1 MFLPR
6 YCYYVAP
13 LFIMKITEAI
23 IHKIKNYKQLYFEI
37 GVWTIALILLF
48 FMQADD
54 TVPSICM
61 LKWLGFKHCPG
72 CGLGHS
78 MHYALHL
85 QLAASFNRH
94 PLGIAAIFIIVH
106 RIKQLSFN
114 T

>member
-48 FMQADD
+48 FMQAQ
-54 TVPSICM
+54 SER
-61 LKWLGFKHCPG
+61 
-72 CGLGHS
+72 
-78 MHYALHL
+78 
-85 QLAASFNRH
+85 AA
-94 PLGIAAIFIIVH
+94 GDH
-106 RIKQLSFN
+106 RSRL
-114 T
+114 